1 MYDWAT
7 ILQALHQSL
16 TPQSIV
22 GLAIGLVIGFF
33 IGIIPGATAT
43 MAVALTVP
51 LTFGFATAPAL
62 MMLLAVYV
70 SAIWTGS
77 ICAVL
82 INIPGTVASAATTF
96 DGYPMAKKGE
106 AAKALAASS
115 YSSLIGTLISGMI
128 LIGLTSVLAPVALKF
143 GPIETCA
150 LALFGLSI
158 VSTLSGGS
166 ALKGWGVALIGLL
179 AATIGMAP
187 QLGQPRFTFHNV
199 NLLSGISVI
208 PVIIGI
214 FSIPEAIALALKGN
228 STFKVPE
235 RITGSPFL
243 RWHEIVRIFP
253 TSIRSSFIGAALGL
267 IPAVGPETATFLG
280 YWAAQKFS
288 RYRALLGQG
297 EMDGVAASE
306 AASCAILGACL
317 VPLLSFGI
325 PGSAEAAAFEA
336 GLLIH
341 GIRPGPALFAQQLPM
356 LWIVF
361 VGFMIAVVGTFLLSL
376 VSTMFSPAILRIPP
390 VVLAPL
396 IVVFS
401 VIGAYGLSSNP
412 FDVYVMLA
420 SGLFAYVL
428 QVLGFS
434 PIPLVLAII
443 LGPIIE
449 TSLSEALAAYG
460 GWSGLGTSLGVHPI
474 AVAFLICALTAFAL
488 PILIAKQKHGE
499 PGIER
504 VAGAFQEAVSEGMA
518 E

>member
-1 MYDWAT
+1 MYDWNT
-7 ILQALHQSL
+7 ILLALHQVL
-16 TPQSIV
+16 TPISIV
-22 GLAIGLVIGFF
+22 AMAIGLVIGFF

-51 LTFGFATAPAL
+51 LTFSFATAPAL

-96 DGYPMAKKGE
+96 DGYPMAKKGQ

-115 YSSLIGTLISGMI
+115 YSSFIGTLISGLI
-128 LIGLTSVLAPVALKF
+128 LIGLTSALAPVALKF

-166 ALKGWGVALIGLL
+166 ALRGWGVALVGLL
-179 AATIGMAP
+179 VATVGMAP
-187 QLGQPRFTFHNV
+187 QLGEPRFTFHSV

-214 FSIPEAIALALKGN
+214 FSIPEAIGLALKRG
-228 STFKVPE
+228 TMFKMPGK
-235 RITGSPFL
+235 ITGSPFL
-243 RWHEIVRIFP
+243 RWSEIVRIFP

-288 RYRALLGQG
+288 RYRALLGKG

-306 AASCAILGACL
+306 AASCAILGTCL

-336 GLLIH
+336 GLMIH
-341 GIRPGPALFAQQLPM
+341 GLRPGPALFTQQLPM
-356 LWIVF
+356 LWVLF
-361 VGFMIAVVGTFLLSL
+361 LGFILAIVGTFLLSL
-376 VSTMFSPAILRIPP
+376 VSTMISPAMLRIPP
-390 VVLAPL
+390 AVLAPL
-396 IVVFS
+396 IIVFS

-412 FDVYVMLA
+412 FDVYVMLVA
-420 SGLFAYVL
+420 GLLTFLL
-428 QVLGFS
+428 QILGFS

-460 GWSGLGTSLGVHPI
+460 GWHGLGISLGVHPI
-474 AVAFLICALTAFAL
+474 ALAFLAFALIAFAL
-488 PILIAKQKHGE
+488 PLLVGKRKSFEAAPE
-499 PGIER
+499 PVVGPL
-504 VAGAFQEAVSEGMA
+504 
-518 E
+518 